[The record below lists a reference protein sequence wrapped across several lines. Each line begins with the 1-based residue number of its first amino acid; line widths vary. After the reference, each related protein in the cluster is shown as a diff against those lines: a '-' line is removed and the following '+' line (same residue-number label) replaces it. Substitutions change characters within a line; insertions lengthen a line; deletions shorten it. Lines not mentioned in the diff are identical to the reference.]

1 MSVTEEILK
10 ILVKPKDEVDCIF
23 GFCDNPDFKDSSELK
38 NIQKGKIVLEEGNF
52 SPSLYTNEKEYYF
65 VFMYKSEKPLVG
77 IWDAIGLN
85 WATFRKITKNINDE
99 TYTVYIS
106 DRKIMTAED
115 FKLSFS
121 FDNDPMRKL
130 AEAML
135 KNPEFGK
142 AVCYAMTA
150 EINSIGQE

>member
-1 MSVTEEILK
+1 MNE
-10 ILVKPKDEVDCIF
+10 PKTEVDCIF
-23 GFCDNPDFKDSSELK
+23 GFCDNPDFKDLSELK
-38 NIQKGKIVLEEGNF
+38 NIQKGKIVLEKGKF
-52 SPSLYTNEKEYYF
+52 SPNLDTNGEMYYF

-77 IWDAIGLN
+77 IWDTIGAN
-85 WATFRKITKNINDE
+85 WDTFKKTTKNINGE

-106 DRKIMTAED
+106 DRKNMAKEY

-130 AEAML
+130 ADAMI

-142 AVCYAMTA
+142 AVCYAMAA
-150 EINSIGQE
+150 EINSIGKI